1 MLSDFS
7 GVNHCIYD
15 QQYLDVYLRELTN
28 SPDFSA
34 EIQIIFGISFQVIQQ
49 KHNQLKD
56 II

>member
-49 KHNQLKD
+49 KHNQ
-56 II
+56 